1 MPLEPGATFGR
12 YQLAELLGQGG
23 MGEVYSAYDTLLHRK
38 VALKVLTVRPA
49 GSVDWSAPSTD
60 GPARILREARAAAG
74 STHPNA
80 VAIYDVGEVDG
91 VSFLA
96 MELVSGRTLR
106 TYVGD
111 PSVLLARRIRWITD
125 VARALGAAH
134 QLGLV
139 HRDLD

>member
-38 VALKVLTVRPA
+38 VALKVLTVRPT
-49 GSVDWSAPSTD
+49 GSADWSAPSTD

-74 STHPNA
+74 ITHPNA
-80 VAIYDVGEVDG
+80 VAIYDVGEVNG

-96 MELVSGRTLR
+96 MELRLRAHAPHVRGRP
-106 TYVGD
+106 VGA
-111 PSVLLARRIRWITD
+111 P
-125 VARALGAAH
+125 GAAH
-134 QLGLV
+134 P
-139 HRDLD
+139 LDR